1 MVKDSLLQVVIL
13 DEPSSGLDP
22 AARREM
28 WTLLRRL
35 KEDRTVLKTTHFKDE
50 ATITQSDGQGFSAAG
65 CNPRRAKLG
74 A

>member
-1 MVKDSLLQVVIL
+1 MQVVIL
-13 DEPSSGLDP
+13 DEPSLGLDP
-22 AARREM
+22 ADRREM
-28 WTLLRRL
+28 WTLRGRM
-35 KEDRTVLKTTHFKDE
+35 KEGRTILLTTHYMEE